1 MSCNTNC
8 MCMYLLRIHNTA
20 TMIPIV
26 APIMTSSDTTTPA
39 TTPPV
44 LLLLVFD
51 GIEAVGIIIRSRGSG
66 SYWPGY
72 ELVL

>member
-1 MSCNTNC
+1 
-8 MCMYLLRIHNTA
+8 MYLLRIHNTA

-26 APIMTSSDTTTPA
+26 SPIMTSSDTTTPA

-44 LLLLVFD
+44 LLLLAFD
-51 GIEAVGIIIRSRGSG
+51 GIEAVGILDQEGVAVTGQVTSI
-66 SYWPGY
+66 